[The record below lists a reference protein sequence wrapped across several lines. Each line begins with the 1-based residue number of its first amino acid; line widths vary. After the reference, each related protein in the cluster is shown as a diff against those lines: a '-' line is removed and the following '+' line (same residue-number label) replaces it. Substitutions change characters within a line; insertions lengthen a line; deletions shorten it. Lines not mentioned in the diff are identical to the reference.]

1 MRRIEYN
8 SSRIF
13 CTIFRRKLSQNY
25 KKHEQFEYKSKVYF
39 VCESI
44 SVFYSFIIQT
54 DALLKKSILV
64 EVDDDESSEEN
75 KRREE
80 EAMHK
85 MSNVLINKYEKLNN
99 KKGVR
104 EIEWE
109 KMEHDDRNRI
119 QSKNVIGMD
128 GWIKMLKIK

>member
-1 MRRIEYN
+1 M
-8 SSRIF
+8 
-13 CTIFRRKLSQNY
+13 
-25 KKHEQFEYKSKVYF
+25 
-39 VCESI
+39 
-44 SVFYSFIIQT
+44 
-54 DALLKKSILV
+54 
-64 EVDDDESSEEN
+64 DDESSGEN
-75 KRREE
+75 KRKEE